1 MARKSRANE
10 AAKYR
15 TFKLNKGLKN
25 EKILKWSHKAGFE
38 SEDSE
43 NEQTNFDRFE
53 RQLYERRREKYGN
66 EAVYL
71 QRRRILPFERLLM
84 ALGGTEIFED
94 VLAKTVV
101 LTGESMVYA
110 WQDTEQAIDFRL
122 DNFLTV
128 EDEQVFQQRY
138 SKERN
143 MQYEA
148 LGGDSEREETSIF
161 CHELEQIWQCVSYLL
176 KQVLDPNSAIFQ
188 SLMDS

>member
-110 WQDTEQAIDFRL
+110 WQDTEQAIDYRL

-143 MQYEA
+143 M
-148 LGGDSEREETSIF
+148 
-161 CHELEQIWQCVSYLL
+161 
-176 KQVLDPNSAIFQ
+176 
-188 SLMDS
+188 